1 MNRFDLLSDDAPML
15 PLIREHEEECPCPD
29 LRQLKKELERGA
41 GRVNLLEELAV
52 MVNKDITLRKQ
63 ANRSHGISLGMEL
76 FYFGRPLFQ
85 LLTPLGVQ
93 VRETVSGELV
103 LGCG

>member
-29 LRQLKKELERGA
+29 LRQLSKELGRGD